1 MAWLGRQ
8 LRGVWSAYE
17 TALHRYPMRTQIAT
31 SASLWCAPAEPFVL
45 HRGARAC

>member
-17 TALHRYPMRTQIAT
+17 TALHTYPMRTQIAT
-31 SASLWCAPAEPFVL
+31 SAILWCASPPAL
-45 HRGARAC
+45 L